1 MDNFISRFL
10 RNTLNRLWRLYT
22 NPFTA
27 RKKSPIFF
35 SYWHDRPAWI
45 HQESGGVEPPTLIGG
60 PPGGITPIF
69 TLKLQ
74 NLKRLVWGWLSW
86 DFQSFNSFQL
96 EMTWIFTYIRSRR
109 VLFNIVE
116 KRADKVRA
124 FFRISFFQFLLY
136 SWYGCALFGF
146 HMPYHNYKAYFGT
159 GSGQNWTGNGHKRDR
174 NIVKQ
179 VTIGSSRGPYSP
191 QMTPQ
196 NFWSSPGL
204 PMGPSDSSFYTK
216 SCPFDQ

>member
-1 MDNFISRFL
+1 MCNLLEMLLNWAVFSAKLHTFLNHFVKTSGEHCISKLVRPLVLRSSLAIFKSTWFILIS
-10 RNTLNRLWRLYT
+10 LNRLWRLYT

-60 PPGGITPIF
+60 PPRGYNPIF

-96 EMTWIFTYIRSRR
+96 EMTWIFTYIRSR
-109 VLFNIVE
+109 
-116 KRADKVRA
+116 
-124 FFRISFFQFLLY
+124 
-136 SWYGCALFGF
+136 
-146 HMPYHNYKAYFGT
+146 M
-159 GSGQNWTGNGHKRDR
+159 
-174 NIVKQ
+174 
-179 VTIGSSRGPYSP
+179 
-191 QMTPQ
+191 
-196 NFWSSPGL
+196 
-204 PMGPSDSSFYTK
+204 
-216 SCPFDQ
+216 